1 MITRCAV
8 HGLGGRMTQR
18 CDKASGSRNILSCT
32 DLMAR
37 STMQFLLTLTLFVST
52 VSELQNATHHSRKL
66 EKLVDCG
73 VCRRVPQS
81 TCKWCDGMGGLA
93 PASSSASGSHGSSVC
108 AAGLVNCGVCHCT
121 DPGACN
127 SCDRRGGVAPIITSD
142 AANSFPSFVMMLSAA
157 AIGAV

>member
-1 MITRCAV
+1 MAQETFQPLHR
-8 HGLGGRMTQR
+8 
-18 CDKASGSRNILSCT
+18 S
-32 DLMAR
+32 AR
-37 STMQFLLTLTLFVST
+37 STMQLLLTLTLFVST
-52 VSELQNATHHSRKL
+52 VSELQNGTHTAHSRKL

-93 PASSSASGSHGSSVC
+93 PASSASGSHGSGVC

-127 SCDRRGGVAPIITSD
+127 SCDGRGGSAPIITSD
-142 AANSFPSFVMMLSAA
+142 AVNSFSGLAMVLLAA
-157 AIGAV
+157 ATGAV